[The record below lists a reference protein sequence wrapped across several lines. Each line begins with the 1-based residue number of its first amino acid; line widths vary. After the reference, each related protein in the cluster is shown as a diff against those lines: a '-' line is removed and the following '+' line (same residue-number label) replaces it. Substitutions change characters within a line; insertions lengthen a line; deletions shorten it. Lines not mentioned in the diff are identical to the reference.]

1 MKKVFC
7 ILSILS
13 VISPAFAEILPTT
26 KVVTTSYVQGAYDA
40 LQGTKQ
46 DKISVSQGT
55 GAIVTSIAL
64 NADGKTVEVTKSNEV
79 TVPVNSSNSS
89 TRANIWIE

>member
-7 ILSILS
+7 ILSILT
-13 VISPAFAEILPTT
+13 IMSPAMADITPTT

-40 LQGTKQ
+40 LETAKQ
-46 DKISVSQGT
+46 DKISVSAGT
-55 GAIVTSIAL
+55 GAIVTGVAL
-64 NADGKTVEVTKSNEV
+64 NADGKTVDVTKSYEV

-89 TRANIWIE
+89 TRANIWVE

>member
-7 ILSILS
+7 ILSILT
-13 VISPAFAEILPTT
+13 VISPAFADIAPTA
-26 KVVTTSYVQGAYDA
+26 KIVTTSYVQGAYAA

-55 GAIVTSIAL
+55 GAIVTGVAL
-64 NADGKTVEVTKSNEV
+64 NADGKTVEIAKSNEI
-79 TVPVNSSNSS
+79 TVPVNSTNSS
-89 TRANIWIE
+89 TRANIWVE